1 MERWKTT
8 TRVSLRQI
16 NASINRLIPAAVYRS
31 GGQRLGSVMNNVSV
45 QNMIEGGNVGGA
57 SNDDTNG
64 AQSNVV
70 RVRQEVPFISSLV
83 KNPKTLHVLWEE
95 WEFGVSGRKPAKL
108 FNSME
113 RGASKSAY
121 SFRKGF
127 WELCNGMIARGY
139 SSSTA
144 IDKIYSVY
152 GGNLSVSKLLCLI
165 NKDQKD
171 GGHIQLRGATVVTV

>member
-1 MERWKTT
+1 M
-8 TRVSLRQI
+8 
-16 NASINRLIPAAVYRS
+16 
-31 GGQRLGSVMNNVSV
+31 MNNISV
-45 QNMIEGGNVGGA
+45 QNMIEGGNIGRSSGVEDGNA
-57 SNDDTNG
+57 LNDDANG

-70 RVRQEVPFISSLV
+70 RVRREVPFVSSLV

-95 WEFGVSGRKPAKL
+95 WEFGVSGRKAAKF

-127 WELCNGMIARGY
+127 WELCESMIARGY

-152 GGNLSVSKLLCLI
+152 GGNLSVSKLLRQI
-165 NKDQKD
+165 NKDRKE
-171 GGHIQLRGATVVTV
+171 GGHIQLRGGAVVATV